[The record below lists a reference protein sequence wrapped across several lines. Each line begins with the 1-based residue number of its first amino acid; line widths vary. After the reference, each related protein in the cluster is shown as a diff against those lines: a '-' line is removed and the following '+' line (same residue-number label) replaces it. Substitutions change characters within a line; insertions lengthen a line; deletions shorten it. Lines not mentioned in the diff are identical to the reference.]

1 MNAHYATKAINGTW
15 GGGGTL
21 IKHRIV
27 QDCFDDSDYS
37 SSLCSQ
43 LRDSRVI

>member
-1 MNAHYATKAINGTW
+1 MNAHYATKAINGVF
-15 GGGGTL
+15 GGAL

-27 QDCFDDSDYS
+27 QDCSDDSDYS

>member
-1 MNAHYATKAINGTW
+1 MNAHYATKAINGVW
-15 GGGGTL
+15 GAL